1 MRNKCFYF
9 KSLNLKKIKNKK
21 RSLNFEVPC
30 FAAEGAEMGLSE
42 ELRVNSCPFHRA
54 INAIVKRVDLK
65 PDSLGSVINFT
76 TD

>member
-1 MRNKCFYF
+1 M
-9 KSLNLKKIKNKK
+9 
-21 RSLNFEVPC
+21 PC